1 MIREELDRLLCDAKS
16 NAELKEKL
24 LKTEQSENPID
35 NFCSLCRSHGYKISA
50 GELFALGLDESDTKL
65 GRISVASP
73 MARRSA
79 SELDCEG
86 KMFWDQ
92 VHPTT
97 AVHAALSERAA
108 TFIEREYEF
117 IPQ

>member
-1 MIREELDRLLCDAKS
+1 MRTVHFWAVRFYETSFYFCGDFIIREELDRLLCDAKS

-65 GRISVASP
+65 RSVNGGGVN
-73 MARRSA
+73 
-79 SELDCEG
+79 ELTAG
-86 KMFWDQ
+86 TM
-92 VHPTT
+92 PT
-97 AVHAALSERAA
+97 SN
-108 TFIEREYEF
+108 
-117 IPQ
+117 

>member
-1 MIREELDRLLCDAKS
+1 MDQFNGGGSSGVAIAGKPERPEILIERDGSGLAVRGPDGRLAIAG
-16 NAELKEKL
+16 NPL
-24 LKTEQSENPID
+24 LAQ
-35 NFCSLCRSHGYKISA
+35 A
-50 GELFALGLDESDTKL
+50 
-65 GRISVASP
+65 VASP
-73 MARRSA
+73 MTRRSA
-79 SELDCEG
+79 SELNCEG

>member
-1 MIREELDRLLCDAKS
+1 MRTVHFWAVRFYETSFYFCGDFMIREELDRLLCDAKS

-65 GRISVASP
+65 RSVNGGGVNAIH
-73 MARRSA
+73 
-79 SELDCEG
+79 G
-86 KMFWDQ
+86 WDDAYEQ
-92 VHPTT
+92 
-97 AVHAALSERAA
+97 
-108 TFIEREYEF
+108 FILTLKWT
-117 IPQ
+117 

>member
-16 NAELKEKL
+16 KAELKEKL

-65 GRISVASP
+65 RSVNGGGAN
-73 MARRSA
+73 AI
-79 SELDCEG
+79 DG
-86 KMFWDQ
+86 WDDAYEQ
-92 VHPTT
+92 
-97 AVHAALSERAA
+97 
-108 TFIEREYEF
+108 FILTLKWT
-117 IPQ
+117 

>member
-35 NFCSLCRSHGYKISA
+35 NFCFLCRSHGYKISA

-65 GRISVASP
+65 RSVNGGVNAI
-73 MARRSA
+73 
-79 SELDCEG
+79 DG
-86 KMFWDQ
+86 WDDAYEQ
-92 VHPTT
+92 
-97 AVHAALSERAA
+97 
-108 TFIEREYEF
+108 FILTLKWT
-117 IPQ
+117 

>member
-73 MARRSA
+73 MARA
-79 SELDCEG
+79 LIGKSEGDEVEVQAPG
-86 KMFWDQ
+86 G
-92 VHPTT
+92 
-97 AVHAALSERAA
+97 LSE
-108 TFIEREYEF
+108 YE
-117 IPQ
+117 IISVQYI